1 MRRDRLTTRF
11 YVVGG
16 LLALLLTL
24 VCVALLLAVAS
35 LRESSDGAT
44 VSATR
49 LFNAS
54 RAQRLT
60 VDQETGL
67 RGYLLTGREALLEP
81 VRIGRA
87 ELRSTLATL
96 RTLSA
101 GSPVQAARARGIEAA
116 SLDYVRYVDA
126 EIAAGPDRS
135 RAELVAATEV
145 GKARLDE
152 VRRRY
157 EAYIGT
163 ERRRVTQRNDD
174 ARASATLAAA
184 VGGVG
189 FLLLLAA
196 VPLALIYLSRA
207 VVAPVRAVGEA
218 ARRLASGEGRV
229 RAPEAGAG
237 EVGALARSFNSM
249 AAALEVSRTELEQR
263 GIRLGDTNRQLR
275 AALEDLERS
284 KQQAILELSTPV
296 LQLQR
301 GLLVLP
307 VIGALD
313 VERAQQL
320 DDRLLHAV
328 RDHRARVVVIDVTGV
343 PVLESAVAARVLGTV
358 ASVRLLGARAI
369 VTGMSAEL
377 AEALVALDIDVSAL
391 DSFADLQGGV
401 ESATGRR
408 SGS

>member
-1 MRRDRLTTRF
+1 MKRDRLTTRF

-24 VCVALLLAVAS
+24 VCVALVLAVSALRNAS
-35 LRESSDGAT
+35 DDTTR
-44 VSATR
+44 SATR

-67 RGYLLTGREALLEP
+67 RGFLLTGREALLEP
-81 VRIGRA
+81 ARDGRA

-96 RTLSA
+96 RALSA
-101 GSPVQAARARGIEAA
+101 GEGEQAERARRIEAA
-116 SLDYVRYVDA
+116 ALAYTRYIDD
-126 EIAAGPDRS
+126 EIAAGPDRP
-135 RAELVAATEV
+135 RAELGRATEA
-145 GKARLDE
+145 GKARLDA
-152 VRRRY
+152 VRRLY
-157 EAYIGT
+157 EDYIAE
-163 ERRRVTQRNDD
+163 ERREVARRDDD
-174 ARASATLAAA
+174 AGTSATVAA
-184 VGGVG
+184 VVGGIG
-189 FLLLLAA
+189 FLALLAA
-196 VPLALIYLSRA
+196 IPLALLFLSRA

-218 ARRLASGEGRV
+218 ARRLAEGEERV

-249 AAALEVSRTELEQR
+249 AAALEVSRTELEAR
-263 GIRLGDTNRQLR
+263 GVRLGETNRQLG
-275 AALEDLERS
+275 AAFAELERS

-296 LQLQR
+296 LQLQQ

-313 VERAQQL
+313 LERAQQL
-320 DDRLLHAV
+320 DERLLGAV
-328 RDHRARVVVIDVTGV
+328 RENRARVVVIDVTGV
-343 PVLESAVAARVLGTV
+343 PLLETGVAVRLLRTV
-358 ASVRLLGARAI
+358 ASVRLLGARVI

-377 AEALVALDIDVSAL
+377 AQVLVALEIDVTAL

-401 ESATGRR
+401 EAATGRPR
-408 SGS
+408 R